1 METIIYFLILLIM
14 AAIPFVEY
22 MVAIPVGIL
31 FMPISTTSVIVA
43 SIIGNVLTVILL
55 IVLVEKVRGWI
66 KNKTQEPE
74 QVKQELHTT
83 EESNQ
88 PESNDVLP
96 DPADETEQASPIN
109 HEEEAPS
116 PSRFEKQRVR
126 ARRYWDRFGLAGLS
140 ILGTGLLSSHLT
152 ALLACS
158 FGANRAK
165 LSLWMIISIILWSV
179 LLGGL
184 IHFGVITFFE

>member
-1 METIIYFLILLIM
+1 METFIYFLILLIM
-14 AAIPFVEY
+14 AAIPFLEY

-31 FMPISTTSVIVA
+31 FMPIPTTSVIVA
-43 SIIGNVLTVILL
+43 SIIGNVITVILL
-55 IVLVEKVRGWI
+55 IILVEKVRGWI
-66 KNKTQEPE
+66 KSKTEEPE
-74 QVKQELHTT
+74 PIKEELDTT
-83 EESNQ
+83 VNATQPAQNDALHDPAVEVEQAKADKVEES
-88 PESNDVLP
+88 S
-96 DPADETEQASPIN
+96 
-109 HEEEAPS
+109 S

-165 LSLWMIISIILWSV
+165 LSLWMIISIVLWSV

>member
-14 AAIPFVEY
+14 AAIPFLEY

-31 FMPISTTSVIVA
+31 IMPIPTTSVIVA
-43 SIIGNVLTVILL
+43 SIIGNVITVILL
-55 IVLVEKVRGWI
+55 IILVEKVRGWI
-66 KNKTQEPE
+66 MSKTEEPE
-74 QVKQELHTT
+74 PVKDELDTT
-83 EESNQ
+83 VNTTQ
-88 PESNDVLP
+88 PEQNDALHDSTVEADQAEANKMEEPSN
-96 DPADETEQASPIN
+96 
-109 HEEEAPS
+109 

-126 ARRYWDRFGLAGLS
+126 AKRYWDRFGLAGLS

-165 LSLWMIISIILWSV
+165 LSLWMIISIVLWSV

>member
-14 AAIPFVEY
+14 AAIPFLEY

-31 FMPISTTSVIVA
+31 FMPIPTTSVIVA
-43 SIIGNVLTVILL
+43 SIIGNVITVILL
-55 IVLVEKVRGWI
+55 IILVEKVRGWI
-66 KNKTQEPE
+66 KSKTEEPE
-74 QVKQELHTT
+74 PTKEELDTT
-83 EESNQ
+83 VNTTQPEHNDALYDPAVEADQAEADKVEES
-88 PESNDVLP
+88 S
-96 DPADETEQASPIN
+96 
-109 HEEEAPS
+109 S

-126 ARRYWDRFGLAGLS
+126 AKRYWDRFGLAGLS

-165 LSLWMIISIILWSV
+165 LSLWMIISIVLWSV